1 MPPLRMPHH
10 ATLCSSCLNCQSNFR
25 LKVFLLFLT
34 PTAVSFF
41 FYSFFCFSHAS
52 VLPDFLNW
60 LFTLPPLHMPPHAT
74 LCSSSRVPAVVFQ
87 QTCSSSFVFHQSCFS
102 IRFQQS
108 CSSSRVPAVVF
119 QQSCSS
125 SRVPAVCFSISCSS
139 SRVSASTSSSSVIQQ
154 LCFSIHVPAV
164 VFQHLRLS
172 SRVPAVV
179 FQHLRFIICDS
190 AVVFQDSCSSS
201 RVPASVIQPTS
212 VFALVLQHLCSC
224 FSNCVPASAIVFQLL
239 CSNTCACSITNRLS
253 SMTTLTICVSFCVPT
268 LFQHCVSASVF
279 AFVLQ
284 RLCFSFCVPASVLH
298 TQSIA
303 INDNLDHLRH
313 LCCSHISNK

>member
-87 QTCSSSFVFHQSCFS
+87 QTCSSIRVPFVFHQSCFS

-108 CSSSRVPAVVF
+108 CSRIRVPASCSISRVSAFVSSSRVQKSVFQHSCFSIYAVVF
-119 QQSCSS
+119 QQSC
-125 SRVPAVCFSISCSS
+125 FSI
-139 SRVSASTSSSSVIQQ
+139 RVQ
-154 LCFSIHVPAV
+154 
-164 VFQHLRLS
+164 
-172 SRVPAVV
+172 
-179 FQHLRFIICDS
+179 
-190 AVVFQDSCSSS
+190 
-201 RVPASVIQPTS
+201 
-212 VFALVLQHLCSC
+212 
-224 FSNCVPASAIVFQLL
+224 
-239 CSNTCACSITNRLS
+239 
-253 SMTTLTICVSFCVPT
+253 
-268 LFQHCVSASVF
+268 
-279 AFVLQ
+279 
-284 RLCFSFCVPASVLH
+284 
-298 TQSIA
+298 
-303 INDNLDHLRH
+303 
-313 LCCSHISNK
+313 

>member
-41 FYSFFCFSHAS
+41 VYSFFCFSHAS

-87 QTCSSSFVFHQSCFS
+87 Q
-102 IRFQQS
+102 S

-125 SRVPAVCFSISCSS
+125 SRVPAVVFQQSCSS
-139 SRVSASTSSSSVIQQ
+139 IR
-154 LCFSIHVPAV
+154 VPAFV
-164 VFQHLRLS
+164 FQQSCSSICDPAFVFQHLRLS
-172 SRVPAVV
+172 ICDSALV
-179 FQHLRFIICDS
+179 FQHLRFSICDS
-190 AVVFQDSCSSS
+190 AVVFQ
-201 RVPASVIQPTS
+201 
-212 VFALVLQHLCSC
+212 H
-224 FSNCVPASAIVFQLL
+224 
-239 CSNTCACSITNRLS
+239 
-253 SMTTLTICVSFCVPT
+253 
-268 LFQHCVSASVF
+268 
-279 AFVLQ
+279 
-284 RLCFSFCVPASVLH
+284 FSFYVPVSLVRVV
-298 TQSIA
+298 
-303 INDNLDHLRH
+303 NLDCFITDCHQ
-313 LCCSHISNK
+313 

>member
-1 MPPLRMPHH
+1 MQR
-10 ATLCSSCLNCQSNFR
+10 CLNCQSNFR

-41 FYSFFCFSHAS
+41 VYSFFCFSHSS

-60 LFTLPPLHMPPHAT
+60 LFTLPPLCMPPHVT
-74 LCSSSRVPAVVFQ
+74 LCSSLCVSTSVVL
-87 QTCSSSFVFHQSCFS
+87 
-102 IRFQQS
+102 QS
-108 CSSSRVPAVVF
+108 CSSTR
-119 QQSCSS
+119 
-125 SRVPAVCFSISCSS
+125 
-139 SRVSASTSSSSVIQQ
+139 
-154 LCFSIHVPAV
+154 VPAV

-190 AVVFQDSCSSS
+190 AVVFQHLRLSSRVPAVVFQHLRFIICDSAVVFQHSCSSS

-313 LCCSHISNK
+313 LCCSHISNNLPLWH

>member
-1 MPPLRMPHH
+1 MQR
-10 ATLCSSCLNCQSNFR
+10 CLNCQSIFR

-41 FYSFFCFSHAS
+41 VYSFFCFSHAN

-60 LFTLPPLHMPPHAT
+60 LFTLPPLRMPPHVT
-74 LCSSSRVPAVVFQ
+74 LCSSLCVSASVVL
-87 QTCSSSFVFHQSCFS
+87 
-102 IRFQQS
+102 QS
-108 CSSSRVPAVVF
+108 CSSTR
-119 QQSCSS
+119 
-125 SRVPAVCFSISCSS
+125 
-139 SRVSASTSSSSVIQQ
+139 
-154 LCFSIHVPAV
+154 VPAV

-190 AVVFQDSCSSS
+190 AVVFQHSCSSS
-201 RVPASVIQPTS
+201 RVSAFVFQQLCFSIYVFSSLCFSISFVFQQLCFSIRVPAVSVHSVIQPTS

-313 LCCSHISNK
+313 LCCSHISNKADKQSCRIIE

>member
-1 MPPLRMPHH
+1 M
-10 ATLCSSCLNCQSNFR
+10 
-25 LKVFLLFLT
+25 
-34 PTAVSFF
+34 
-41 FYSFFCFSHAS
+41 
-52 VLPDFLNW
+52 
-60 LFTLPPLHMPPHAT
+60 
-74 LCSSSRVPAVVFQ
+74 FQ
-87 QTCSSSFVFHQSCFS
+87 QSCFS
-102 IRFQQS
+102 I
-108 CSSSRVPAVVF
+108 
-119 QQSCSS
+119 
-125 SRVPAVCFSISCSS
+125 
-139 SRVSASTSSSSVIQQ
+139 
-154 LCFSIHVPAV
+154 
-164 VFQHLRLS
+164 
-172 SRVPAVV
+172 RVPAVV

-190 AVVFQDSCSSS
+190 AVVFQHLCSSS

-224 FSNCVPASAIVFQLL
+224 FSNCVPTSVIVFQLL

-313 LCCSHISNK
+313 LCCSHISNIYKREWISYLDRNDPKISGKPVLS

>member
-41 FYSFFCFSHAS
+41 VYSFFCFSHAS

-87 QTCSSSFVFHQSCFS
+87 QSCSSSRVPAVV
-102 IRFQQS
+102 FQQS

-125 SRVPAVCFSISCSS
+125 SRVPAVVFQQSCS
-139 SRVSASTSSSSVIQQ
+139 
-154 LCFSIHVPAV
+154 
-164 VFQHLRLS
+164 S

-179 FQHLRFIICDS
+179 FQH
-190 AVVFQDSCSSS
+190 
-201 RVPASVIQPTS
+201 
-212 VFALVLQHLCSC
+212 
-224 FSNCVPASAIVFQLL
+224 
-239 CSNTCACSITNRLS
+239 
-253 SMTTLTICVSFCVPT
+253 
-268 LFQHCVSASVF
+268 CVSASTS
-279 AFVLQ
+279 Q
-284 RLCFSFCVPASVLH
+284 
-298 TQSIA
+298 
-303 INDNLDHLRH
+303 H
-313 LCCSHISNK
+313 LCIQHL